1 MKMNLIDTHC
11 HLNFAAFDD
20 DYLEVAL
27 RAKKSGLEKMIIVG
41 ADPHTSTRAVEICHE
56 INSKIDQFSFAA
68 VGIHPTHT
76 DRADFAQIE
85 SLANDPL
92 VVAIGETGFDFH
104 RDEQKT
110 TIIAQ
115 SELFQLHIDLA
126 KKLTKPLIIH
136 NRGADEEIFDL
147 LHRNDFPR
155 GVFHCFSTDHNF
167 AKKVIERGYM
177 ISFTGNI
184 TYGNKKLK
192 KVIERTPLEK
202 MMVETDCPYI
212 TPEPLRSENNSP
224 NEPANVSYI
233 ARKIALIKGLGE
245 DEVAKKTAENARGF
259 FNI

>member
-1 MKMNLIDTHC
+1 MNLIDTHC
-11 HLNFAAFDD
+11 HLNFTAFDD
-20 DYLEVAL
+20 DYFEVAL
-27 RAKKSGLEKMIIVG
+27 RAQKSGLEKIIIVG
-41 ADPHTSTRAVEICHE
+41 ADPQTSKRAIEICRE
-56 INSKIDQFSFAA
+56 INSKAGNFAFAA

-76 DRADFAQIE
+76 DRIDFSQIE
-85 SLANDPL
+85 HLANDPL

-104 RDEQKT
+104 RDEQKA
-110 TIIAQ
+110 TIGAQ

-126 KKLTKPLIIH
+126 EKLAKPLIIH

-167 AKKVIERGYM
+167 AKKVIKCGYM

-192 KVIERTPLEK
+192 KVIVRTPLEK
-202 MMVETDCPYI
+202 IMVETDCPYI
-212 TPEPLRSENNSP
+212 TPEPLRSKNDSP
-224 NEPANVSYI
+224 NEPANVSYVVG
-233 ARKIALIKGLGE
+233 KIALIKGLGE
-245 DEVAKKTAENARGF
+245 DEVAKKTTENAREF